1 MKNINPKTT
10 PTAGRIP
17 SRVNPKAVA
26 DLTTETVLGR
36 PGPMKNIP
44 AYLEA
49 RAARKAPD
57 QTTLPRVPIFPA
69 ITQEFVKYLKDID
82 ASPELIAV
90 AQRLVDKAKAEA
102 NPQKKTSRWA
112 RLRGQG

>member
-1 MKNINPKTT
+1 M
-10 PTAGRIP
+10 
-17 SRVNPKAVA
+17 
-26 DLTTETVLGR
+26 E
-36 PGPMKNIP
+36 NIP

-49 RAARKAPD
+49 RAARKTSD

-69 ITQEFVKYLKDID
+69 ITQEFVQYLKDID

-112 RLRGQG
+112 RLRGRG